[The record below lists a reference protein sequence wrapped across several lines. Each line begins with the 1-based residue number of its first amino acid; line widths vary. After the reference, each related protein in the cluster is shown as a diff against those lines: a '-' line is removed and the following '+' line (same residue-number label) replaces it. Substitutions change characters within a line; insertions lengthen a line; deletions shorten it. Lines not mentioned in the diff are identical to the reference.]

1 MSIGWASIFA
11 VTALQNIETLNSIWF
26 FATFDML
33 QNYKTVANS
42 ARVDLLDYQP
52 FRKIYTIED
61 YLWTDY

>member
-33 QNYKTVANS
+33 QNYKTVAN
-42 ARVDLLDYQP
+42 VLGLTFWTINP
-52 FRKIYTIED
+52 LEKYTP
-61 YLWTDY
+61 